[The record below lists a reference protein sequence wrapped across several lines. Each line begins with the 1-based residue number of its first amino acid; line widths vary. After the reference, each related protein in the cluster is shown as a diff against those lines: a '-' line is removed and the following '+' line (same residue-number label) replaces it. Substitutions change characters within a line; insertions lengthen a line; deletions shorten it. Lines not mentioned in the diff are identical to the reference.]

1 MAQGEASVTPDFDT
15 MNETDVREIII
26 RPLLAR
32 LGYAHGTQA
41 NVRTEVSLKYDRAFL
56 GRKNAAKDPPLRG
69 RADYICEAISY
80 GRWVV
85 EAKGANEDLTRDD
98 AEQAHT
104 YCAHPEIA
112 ASHFLLTNGRL
123 FRLYVTGE
131 LEAPLLEWAYED
143 TEQQMMTLFNILGP
157 EAVKRRAGLIRH
169 DIAKPL
175 GKGLP
180 SKLRIIGGEVTYGEH
195 KSDHP
200 LFNGDALRG
209 TVGAVTGVGVH
220 RLDDGRIQAVVGVRS
235 PYQQLAE
242 LNRLAG
248 LSDFE
253 FLTSDEFIST
263 DPENPTVLQ
272 NVVDGRLAPGAMFQM
287 MPGMPEMALPIGF
300 AFTVYTE
307 ATGFVENGEFKGVL
321 SFEYDYQIIRGRPTG
336 IPQIDMMVSH
346 APPTAKLTGEGTFR
360 VVVAEGA

>member
-1 MAQGEASVTPDFDT
+1 MTPDFST

-41 NVRTEVSLKYDRAFL
+41 NIRTEVPLKYDRAFL

-85 EAKGANEDLTRDD
+85 EAKGANEELTRDD

-112 ASHFLLTNGRL
+112 ASHFVLTNGRL

-131 LEAPLLEWAYED
+131 LNAPLLEWGFDE
-143 TEQQMMTLFNILGP
+143 TEQRMMTLFNILGP
-157 EAVKRRAGLIRH
+157 EAVKKRAGLVRH
-169 DIAKPL
+169 DTAKPL

-180 SKLRIIGGEVTYGEH
+180 SELRIVGGEVTYGEH
-195 KSDHP
+195 RSDHP
-200 LFNGDALRG
+200 LFNSDTLKGA
-209 TVGAVTGVGVH
+209 VGAVTGIAVQ
-220 RLDDGRIQAVVGVRS
+220 RLNDGRIQAMVGVRS

-248 LSDFE
+248 MGDFE

-263 DPENPTVLQ
+263 DPENPTILQ
-272 NVVDGRLAPGAMFQM
+272 NITEGRLAPGAIFQL
-287 MPGMPEMALPIGF
+287 MPGMPKMALPIGF
-300 AFTVYTE
+300 TCTVYTE
-307 ATGFVENGEFKGVL
+307 ATGFVENDEFKGIL
-321 SFEYDYQIIRGRPTG
+321 YFEYNYQIIRGKQTG
-336 IPQIDMMVSH
+336 IPHIDRMVSY
-346 APPTAKLTGEGTFR
+346 APPMAKLTGEGSFR
-360 VVVAEGA
+360 VIVAHGRIT

>member
-1 MAQGEASVTPDFDT
+1 MTPDFNT

-41 NVRTEVSLKYDRAFL
+41 NIRTEVSLKYDRAFL
-56 GRKNAAKDPPLRG
+56 GRKNTAKDPPLRG

-85 EAKGANEDLTRDD
+85 EAKGANEELTRDD

-112 ASHFLLTNGRL
+112 ATHFLLTNGRL
-123 FRLYVTGE
+123 FQLYVTGE
-131 LEAPLLEWAYED
+131 LDAPLLQWAYED

-157 EAVKRRAGLIRH
+157 EAVKKRAGLIRH

-180 SKLRIIGGEVTYGEH
+180 SKLRIVGGDVTYGEH
-195 KSDHP
+195 YSDHP
-200 LFNGDALRG
+200 LLAGDGLTG
-209 TVGAVTGVGVH
+209 TVGAVTGVSVQ
-220 RLDDGRIQAVVGVRS
+220 RLKDGRIQAIVSVRS
-235 PYQQLAE
+235 PFQQLAE
-242 LNRLAG
+242 LNRMAG
-248 LSDFE
+248 MGDYE

-263 DPENPTVLQ
+263 DPERPTILQ
-272 NVVDGRLAPGAMFQM
+272 NVLEGRLEPGGKFSP
-287 MPGMPEMALPIGF
+287 MPGMPEMVLPVGF
-300 AFTVYTE
+300 AFVVFTE

-321 SFEYDYQIIRGRPTG
+321 SFDYDYQIIRGRPSG
-336 IPQIDMMVSH
+336 IPQIDMMIAQS
-346 APPTAKLTGEGTFR
+346 PPTAKLTGDGTFR
-360 VVVAEGA
+360 IVVADDAPR